1 MLTFLFLLVFT
12 TGLISQVAEEIWEVK
27 GKKIINLSKE
37 GMTIVDYKVSLSSRL
52 FASRSSRVV
61 ADPSFPLRSFS

>member
-1 MLTFLFLLVFT
+1 LNFERRDLELTLFLPSRS

-37 GMTIVDYKVSLSSRL
+37 GMTIVDYKVRSPSPLDSTRPFSLSR
-52 FASRSSRVV
+52 R
-61 ADPSFPLRSFS
+61 